1 MMKLIIPILFTIVA
15 IVFFAFA
22 LHISRYKK
30 RKSGC
35 CGGADIVAGY
45 TGKTCDEDK
54 SKSCICE

>member
-1 MMKLIIPILFTIVA
+1 MKLIVPIIFTIVA

-35 CGGADIVAGY
+35 CGGGELLVDAKYAG
-45 TGKTCDEDK
+45 KACDEDEN
-54 SKSCICE
+54 KSCI